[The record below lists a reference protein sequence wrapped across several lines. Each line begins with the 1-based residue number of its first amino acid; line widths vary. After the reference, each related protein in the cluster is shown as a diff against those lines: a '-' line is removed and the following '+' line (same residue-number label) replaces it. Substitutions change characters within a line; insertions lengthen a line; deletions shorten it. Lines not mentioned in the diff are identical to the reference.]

1 MADAK
6 PPSTTTVAT
15 PPAQP
20 AQAAPAAAP
29 APAPATPAPSPAP
42 ASTTA
47 TPKPPPRPVPTF
59 LKPLQFMGVPR
70 GVLTWKPRLPSRNW
84 SIFLVTVGTLSYL
97 YYDDRKQCRQI
108 RRDYCDK
115 VSHLAHESM
124 RTNDWPRKVV
134 VYTTKSPG
142 DDDYDQALRYFKKY
156 VKPILVAAAVDWEV
170 TNGTKHGGLAR
181 ELQARFQ
188 ERRRK
193 LLGLEPWDATAS
205 DPNMPHSPFA
215 LTPQQQLQ
223 REIDGGIV
231 LVGRPALK
239 EWAWALKN
247 GWGTP
252 LEVVKRDRDQEIAA
266 ELAED
271 HAFDELPVG
280 EDEQQRQQQQGDG
293 GLAFAEMS
301 EKDRA
306 IAALAD
312 GAEADGAGAPL
323 PSRFG
328 GAGGPNPAF
337 GGGGPNAFTSM
348 MQARPTAGGSDAA
361 SPKPKTEAEVRAA
374 KMDARLL
381 EPPAQI
387 PAQPPICF
395 VDFTNLVGWR
405 NIPLRMYNFF
415 RVRDKVRAGAE
426 LGLTIVYGTKETAR
440 DFQAGPSP
448 ASASA
453 GLAGGGGEVSDV
465 PPQGGDLDWGLES
478 EERYAPYFLKTADN
492 IDESRRAYYKA
503 LPTHLKD
510 ARDLARGVREPSRL
524 ERNDPPKTEAELRE
538 QRLKKEVGW
547 RNNLMGFD
555 IIRPERGVEWDE
567 RWRGSIRVFTL
578 DDERRRVIDAEQ
590 QERRERQQREG
601 SSGAVKGKGKGVE
614 VDVVVDEELKG
625 SKPAQVVE
633 ESQSRWWK
641 LF

>member
-293 GLAFAEMS
+293 GLA
-301 EKDRA
+301 
-306 IAALAD
+306 
-312 GAEADGAGAPL
+312 
-323 PSRFG
+323 
-328 GAGGPNPAF
+328 
-337 GGGGPNAFTSM
+337 
-348 MQARPTAGGSDAA
+348 DAA